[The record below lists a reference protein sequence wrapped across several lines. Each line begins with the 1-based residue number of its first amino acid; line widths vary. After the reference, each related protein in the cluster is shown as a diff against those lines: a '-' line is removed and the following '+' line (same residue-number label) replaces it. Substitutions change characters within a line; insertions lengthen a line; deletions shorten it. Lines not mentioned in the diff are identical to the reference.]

1 MPITTAAALIG
12 SAVIGAGASAIAGGA
27 AAGAQRD
34 AAAQQAATQREQ
46 IAENS
51 RQYDQNR
58 TDLAPYRE
66 AGYTALKDL
75 TAGTRP
81 GGQFDKTFGLADFN
95 KDPGYQ
101 FRMDEGARGVDASAA
116 ARGGVLSGGAL
127 KALERYRQGFASD
140 EYGKAYDRFNTDL
153 TGRYNRL
160 AGLAGTGQQATNSG
174 IQAGQDMTRA
184 NGQARNGIADA
195 YGSAGNA
202 TASMY
207 AGVGNT
213 IANTA
218 NNIGGYFAMKSLYGG
233 GGGGSSPYYNPG
245 AYGSRTS
252 VPDSWVRTQVP
263 TYSGEINL

>member
-1 MPITTAAALIG
+1 MAFVAVAAAGVGAIG
-12 SAVIGAGASAIAGGA
+12 SIIAGGA

-51 RQYDQNR
+51 RQYDLSR
-58 TDLAPYRE
+58 ADLAPYRE

-140 EYGKAYDRFNTDL
+140 EYGKAYDRFNNDL

-213 IANTA
+213 IAQTA
-218 NNIGGYFAMKSLYGG
+218 NNLGTAFANRPSVYQRLT
-233 GGGGSSPYYNPG
+233 PG
-245 AYGSRTS
+245 AATTIAQNPS
-252 VPDSWVRTQVP
+252 
-263 TYSGEINL
+263 IF

>member
-1 MPITTAAALIG
+1 MSFVAVAIGGAAI
-12 SAVIGAGASAIAGGA
+12 VGAGASLAAGGA

-34 AAAQQAATQREQ
+34 AAAQQAALGREQ
-46 IAENS
+46 MAENA
-51 RQYDQNR
+51 RQYDQSR
-58 TDLAPYRE
+58 ADLAPYRD
-66 AGYTALKDL
+66 AGYTSLKDL
-75 TAGTRP
+75 VAGTRP
-81 GGQFDKTFGLADFN
+81 GGQFDKTFTNADFV

-116 ARGGVLSGGAL
+116 ARGGVLSGGAM

-140 EYGKAYDRFNTDL
+140 EYGKAYDRFNNDL

-160 AGLAGTGQQATNSG
+160 ASLAGVGQTATNSG

-213 IANTA
+213 ISQTA
-218 NNIGGYFAMKSLYGG
+218 NNLGNYFANRQSGTGY
-233 GGGGSSPYYNPG
+233 SSPYYNPG

-252 VPDSWVRTQVP
+252 VPDSWSSTQVP
-263 TYSGEINL
+263 TYSGVINL